1 MKVIVLL
8 ALFSAA
14 YAAPYV
20 FDYIKIP
27 LNADEVAQLQAQGG
41 FPIIN
46 SIPADA
52 QNFDCAS
59 KKQSGFYADTNY
71 KCQIFHRCDV
81 NGNHTVYTCVNS
93 TVFNQLTLTCDYWY
107 NVDCNRAKDF
117 EDFANSRLY
126 SDQPL
131 FDSPPA
137 DYVAP
142 SQKGQQASAAV
153 PVASKPAAG
162 GNKAP
167 KATKAPPKGSV
178 QVGGTASISIQ
189 SRANDENAG
198 GAAAESNE
206 AGSNT
211 SQDTTPAASDAT
223 TQAADAGETTA
234 EATTQSA

>member
-1 MKVIVLL
+1 MKVIVLF
-8 ALFSAA
+8 ALFSAT

-20 FDYIKIP
+20 FDYIKVP
-27 LNADEVAQLQAQGG
+27 LNADEVAQLLAKGG

-52 QNFDCAS
+52 QNFDCGS
-59 KKQSGFYADTNY
+59 KKQSGFYADTKY
-71 KCQIFHRCDV
+71 QCQIFHRCDV

-126 SDQPL
+126 NPDMPL

-162 GNKAP
+162 NKP

-178 QVGGTASISIQ
+178 QVGGSVSIQ

-198 GAAAESNE
+198 GAAADSNE

-211 SQDTTPAASDAT
+211 SQDATPAASEAT
-223 TQAADAGETTA
+223 TQAAEGGESTAETTSQA
-234 EATTQSA
+234 SS